1 MAKLRA
7 ERNNWL
13 RTHAGRVTN
22 VASSWSCLEVEQ
34 RRAIIATVIEAVV
47 LSKADGPKNRFDPD
61 RVTVIWRP

>member
-1 MAKLRA
+1 
-7 ERNNWL
+7 
-13 RTHAGRVTN
+13 VTN